1 MIWFPLGK
9 TRFLLIPGLRCSALL
24 PASIA
29 RFPSQQTEKLHTQFP
44 RGKGWFSKESTWG
57 REALRSKEWI
67 YFLDWKHT
75 YAPQEA
81 KQKFPRREFQKLEER
96 SLSSFSLR
104 VTSLRCSL
112 WNRLRAD
119 ILFQILFFQ
128 WLSFH
133 FMVHLGLPGFA
144 HGAPSGQC
152 VWWSQS
158 EPVFIALQTQLN
170 RRGSGVDSSSSP
182 TTGSWVS
189 DAPQRRWSLG
199 PRKMILSPQHLGLW
213 VWL

>member
-1 MIWFPLGK
+1 MVNRSATNTDSWGYLTRVARKKKKKKSRGEFLLFFIRVMIWFPLGK

-29 RFPSQQTEKLHTQFP
+29 QFPSQQTEKLHTQFP
-44 RGKGWFSKESTWG
+44 RGKGWFSKENTWG

-119 ILFQILFFQ
+119 ILF
-128 WLSFH
+128 
-133 FMVHLGLPGFA
+133 
-144 HGAPSGQC
+144 
-152 VWWSQS
+152 
-158 EPVFIALQTQLN
+158 
-170 RRGSGVDSSSSP
+170 
-182 TTGSWVS
+182 
-189 DAPQRRWSLG
+189 
-199 PRKMILSPQHLGLW
+199 
-213 VWL
+213 